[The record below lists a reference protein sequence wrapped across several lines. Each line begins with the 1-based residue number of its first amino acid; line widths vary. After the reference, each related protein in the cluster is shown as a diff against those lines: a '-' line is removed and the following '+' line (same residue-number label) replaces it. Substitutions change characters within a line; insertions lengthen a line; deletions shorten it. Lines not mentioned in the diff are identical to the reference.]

1 MTEKEISD
9 KIGAMHLRFK
19 DDEKNYAKLFNLLEE
34 YHQLSDHYGLAVKA
48 ALEDGLKNYERYM
61 DLEREISPRSII
73 IEKKSDSETKKIK
86 KSDAEGY
93 YRVVFILDDGSREV
107 VHFGRKQSHLLYILI
122 LLCQMK

>member
-34 YHQLSDHYGLAVKA
+34 YHQLSDHYGLAVKT

-61 DLEREISPRSII
+61 DL
-73 IEKKSDSETKKIK
+73 
-86 KSDAEGY
+86 
-93 YRVVFILDDGSREV
+93 
-107 VHFGRKQSHLLYILI
+107 
-122 LLCQMK
+122 